1 MQILFHQERI
11 KLGER
16 IPHISLLPIVIP
28 LKLFVECIRFP
39 ADNFSSDARYV
50 EVSRRNESAKEGRS
64 ARVAINAKQSDTIRN
79 KNI

>member
-1 MQILFHQERI
+1 M
-11 KLGER
+11 
-16 IPHISLLPIVIP
+16 VIP
-28 LKLFVECIRFP
+28 LKLFVERIRFP

-50 EVSRRNESAKEGRS
+50 EFRGGMKVQKNVGS

>member
-1 MQILFHQERI
+1 MQILTHQEMI

-28 LKLFVECIRFP
+28 LKLFVERIGFP
-39 ADNFSSDARYV
+39 ADNFSSRV
-50 EVSRRNESAKEGRS
+50 TWKFRGGMKVQKNVGS
-64 ARVAINAKQSDTIRN
+64 ARVAINAKQSDTVRS